1 MTFDRIAV
9 VGISGSGKST
19 FSRALAAR
27 TGLPLRHGDQLDWMA
42 NWGVR
47 PEDELTVMH
56 DAWIGEPRWIIE
68 GWIDPE
74 RVARLNVA
82 DLVIDLDFS
91 RWRCA
96 WRVLRRM
103 LRGIRRAEMPEGCVD
118 RLSWRTL
125 NWVIRKSERPFI
137 DKALAAARVKNYVR
151 LRTPRDA
158 ANWLAR
164 I

>member
-1 MTFDRIAV
+1 MAYDRIAV

-19 FSRALAAR
+19 FSRALAEI
-27 TGLPLRHGDQLDWMA
+27 TGLPLLHGDQLDWME

-47 PEDELTVMH
+47 PESELTAMH
-56 DAWIGEPRWIIE
+56 QSWIAGPRWIIE

-74 RVARLNVA
+74 RAARLEVA

-91 RWRCA
+91 GRLCA
-96 WRVLRRM
+96 RRVLMRM

-118 RLSWRTL
+118 RFSPQTL

-137 DKALAAARVKNYVR
+137 DKALAAAEMKTYVR
-151 LRTPRDA
+151 LKTPREA

-164 I
+164 L